1 MFRTLG
7 CLVVI
12 YDICENIHR
21 ICANIGSYLA
31 CNICAAWPTVGSWR
45 GNLLGKI
52 GLEGAAYINI
62 ASVKENTTK
71 EKFSFN
77 LTFGHERSENIFKH
91 RV

>member
-52 GLEGAAYINI
+52 GLEGGIYQ
-62 ASVKENTTK
+62 
-71 EKFSFN
+71 
-77 LTFGHERSENIFKH
+77 H
-91 RV
+91 RFCQREHNKGKVFIQFDIRP

>member
-12 YDICENIHR
+12 YDICDNIHR

-31 CNICAAWPTVGSWR
+31 CNVCAAWPTVGSWR

-52 GLEGAAYINI
+52 GLEGAAYQHRFCQREHN
-62 ASVKENTTK
+62 KGK
-71 EKFSFN
+71 
-77 LTFGHERSENIFKH
+77 IFIQFDI
-91 RV
+91 RP

>member
-62 ASVKENTTK
+62 ASVKEITTK
-71 EKFSFN
+71 ENFSFN
-77 LTFGHERSENIFKH
+77 LTFGHGGSANIFEN